1 MILILFALAMG
12 LQPTALSQEIITA
25 EEFNPSDN
33 AERGKLVST
42 YREFFKWEEY
52 HLALESWW
60 TLFNEYPDFSEKL
73 YVDGVSMYR
82 HFIEESPEGRA
93 REDKIDTLMLIYDQ
107 RMVYFGGEGN
117 ILGRKGSDLLR
128 YRNSDMEQVRAAYGM
143 LQRSLETEGVK
154 SREPV
159 LLNYISASLLLHR
172 ADIIDNIQ
180 VLEDYFMV
188 SGLVDQ
194 QDGSSSRQER
204 TRASMDEMIL
214 KEDILSC
221 TGLDLYFGTRFEQ
234 NSADPGLLDK
244 MINYYTSAG
253 CKQSDLYAAAAE
265 KLFEIEASS
274 ESAHKL
280 AVLFIGRDELE
291 KAAYYLQLAV
301 VDETLPDETRAEWFY
316 ELSIISLAKGDPCEA
331 IGFAREA
338 KAYNNMFGKAYMA
351 LGDAFIACRNELGDD
366 FHQHCAFWAA
376 ADMYQ
381 AAARVDPSLA
391 GESSQKLE
399 LCAAQY
405 PSKEDIFFQDLQ
417 VGSNFMVGGCI
428 QENTTVRSR
437 D

>member
-1 MILILFALAMG
+1 
-12 LQPTALSQEIITA
+12 
-25 EEFNPSDN
+25 
-33 AERGKLVST
+33 
-42 YREFFKWEEY
+42 
-52 HLALESWW
+52 
-60 TLFNEYPDFSEKL
+60 
-73 YVDGVSMYR
+73 
-82 HFIEESPEGRA
+82 
-93 REDKIDTLMLIYDQ
+93 
-107 RMVYFGGEGN
+107 
-117 ILGRKGSDLLR
+117 
-128 YRNSDMEQVRAAYGM
+128 M

-159 LLNYISASLLLHR
+159 LLNYISASLLLLR
-172 ADIIDNIQ
+172 ADKIDNIQ

-188 SGLVDQ
+188 SGLLDQ
-194 QDGSSSRQER
+194 QEGSSSRQER
-204 TRASMDEMIL
+204 TRASVDEMIL
-214 KEDILSC
+214 NEDILSC

-234 NSADPGLLDK
+234 NSADPVLLDK

-253 CKQSDLYAAAAE
+253 CKQSDLYVAAAE

-280 AVLFIGRDELE
+280 AVLFIGRNDLE
-291 KAAYYLQLAV
+291 KAAFYLQLAV
-301 VDETLPDETRAEWFY
+301 VDKTLPNETRSEWFY

-331 IGFAREA
+331 ISFAREA
-338 KAYNNMFGKAYMA
+338 KAYNSEFGKAYIA
-351 LGDAFIACRNELGDD
+351 LGDAFIASRNELGDE

-376 ADMYQ
+376 ADMYL

-391 GESSQKLE
+391 EESRQKLE

-417 VGSNFMVGGCI
+417 VGNNFKLGGCI